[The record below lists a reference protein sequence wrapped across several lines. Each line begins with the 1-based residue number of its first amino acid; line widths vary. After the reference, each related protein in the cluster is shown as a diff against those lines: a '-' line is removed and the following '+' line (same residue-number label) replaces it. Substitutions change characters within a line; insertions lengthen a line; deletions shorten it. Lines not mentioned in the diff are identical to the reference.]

1 MKKAMIVVSVFLLS
15 VMVIANTGAR
25 IQMRNGDIIECEI
38 GMESISFITDYG
50 EFKIPVSFV
59 REIVF
64 PAPGNR
70 VTTLNTVFPEETF
83 GGFLLDEYV
92 SISLLGNPIRFHKD
106 AISKITVYN
115 DRQAITQELV
125 RVFLKT
131 GDQFYG
137 EMLSTVVK
145 IQTSYGEFNISTKD
159 IEGMEFEGEG
169 NILTK
174 IKLKNSSEMRGTIK
188 DDFIVFKLLSGS
200 ELGVSPGKIKS
211 IVFLK
216 EVISET
222 PEVDES
228 EKEDT
233 STPVTSLTSE
243 KPSSTTSTKAPENMV
258 FVERGSF
265 TMGDTW
271 GDGASDEKP
280 THKVTFT
287 YDFYMGK
294 YEVTFSEYDVFC
306 NITSRSK
313 PKDEGWGR
321 GNRPVINVS
330 WFDAIAYCN
339 WLSDK
344 ENLPK
349 AYDDKGNFLDKDGR
363 ATTDPSKV
371 MGYRL
376 PTEAEWE
383 YTAKG
388 GNKRQGYKY
397 SGSDTID
404 EVAWYYSNSDKKTQE
419 VGKKAPNELGLYDM
433 SGNVWEWCSDWY
445 APYTSAAK
453 TDFYNSA
460 AASYRAARGGSWL
473 YGATYVRVANR
484 GSGSPTGTRNDLG
497 FRIARTVH

>member
-1 MKKAMIVVSVFLLS
+1 MKKAMIVVSVLLLS

-216 EVISET
+216 EVIA
-222 PEVDES
+222 EVPDAKES

-233 STPVTSLTSE
+233 STPVTPQTSE
-243 KPSSTTSTKAPENMV
+243 KSSTTPSTKAPENMV

-271 GDGASDEKP
+271 GDGYSNEKP

-287 YDFYMGK
+287 YDFYIGK
-294 YEVTFSEYDVFC
+294 YEVAFDEYDAFC
-306 NITSRSK
+306 TATKRTK
-313 PKDEGWGR
+313 PSDNGWGR

-330 WFDAIAYCN
+330 WLDAIAYCN
-339 WLSDK
+339 WLSDR

-349 AYDDKGNFLDKDGR
+349 AYDNNGDFLDKDGR
-363 ATTDPSKV
+363 VTTDPSKV
-371 MGYRL
+371 VGYRL

-383 YTAKG
+383 YTARG
-388 GNKRQGYKY
+388 GPNKDRYRY
-397 SGSDTID
+397 SGSDDIE
-404 EVAWYYSNSDKKTQE
+404 EVAWYSSNAKQKSQPVGTKK
-419 VGKKAPNELGLYDM
+419 PNSLGLYDM
-433 SGNVWEWCSDWY
+433 SGNVREWVSDY
-445 APYTSAAK
+445 YDSYTSAAK
-453 TDFYNSA
+453 TNPFVNSG
-460 AASYRAARGGSWL
+460 SSRVHRGGSWSDSS
-473 YGATYVRVANR
+473 TYTRVASR
-484 GSGSPTGTRNDLG
+484 SSYGSPTYTYYNLG
-497 FRIARTVH
+497 FRIARTVS